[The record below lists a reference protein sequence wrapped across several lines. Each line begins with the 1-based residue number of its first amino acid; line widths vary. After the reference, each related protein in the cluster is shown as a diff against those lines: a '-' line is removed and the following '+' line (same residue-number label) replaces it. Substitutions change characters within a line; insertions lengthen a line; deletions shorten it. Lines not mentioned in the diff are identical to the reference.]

1 MDENQTT
8 AMVTLENAEKR
19 NKSVSLS
26 TIQRSEAGAADYV
39 SHLSA
44 GEVKL
49 LALIAGKNKLHGDRD
64 SLLIKTIF
72 DGALRI
78 SEALALRPCDVQQ
91 TPDGW
96 LVYILGKGAGGKPG
110 TVAIS
115 AVTAAELQAFC
126 YRHKIGETSLIFN
139 VGRSQVFRVVQA
151 AYDAA
156 GIRQPCQVRDHVGA
170 VHVLRHSGAIARLAI
185 SGNPRAV
192 QEQLRHKSAQ
202 MTLRYLKTIGHD
214 EAMRA
219 QQNVDIW
226 RE

>member
-8 AMVTLENAEKR
+8 AIITLEKAEKR
-19 NKSVSLS
+19 NKNVSLS
-26 TIQRSEAGAADYV
+26 TIQRSEAGAADYI

-44 GEVKL
+44 GDVKL
-49 LALIAGKNKLHGDRD
+49 LATVASKNKLHGERD

-72 DGALRI
+72 DAALRV
-78 SEALALRPCDVQQ
+78 SEALALRPCDIQQ
-91 TPDGW
+91 TTDGW
-96 LVYILGKGAGGKPG
+96 LVHILGKGAGGKPG
-110 TVAIS
+110 TAAIT
-115 AVTAAELQAFC
+115 AATAAELQAFC
-126 YRHKIGETSLIFN
+126 YRHKISETSSIFN
-139 VGRSQVFRVVQA
+139 VSRSQAFRVVQA

-156 GIRQPCQVRDHVGA
+156 GIRQPCQARDHVGA

-214 EAMRA
+214 EAMRT
-219 QQNVDIW
+219 QQNIDIW
-226 RE
+226 Q